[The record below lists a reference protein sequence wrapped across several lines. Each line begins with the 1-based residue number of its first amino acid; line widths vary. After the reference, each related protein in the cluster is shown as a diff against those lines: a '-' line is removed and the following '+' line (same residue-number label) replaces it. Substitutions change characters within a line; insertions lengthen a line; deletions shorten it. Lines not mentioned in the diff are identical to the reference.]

1 MDWVN
6 PKQARRILLMR
17 AKKNK
22 QILNKLAT
30 NQELPNDS
38 TIKFSKPRKKKDA
51 TRSKLASERLREN
64 GNFVS
69 KERHEE
75 LKRVKLPKAKRTLLH
90 QSDSETDDPD
100 WFASAQYGLW
110 YGDPTAYTF

>member
-22 QILNKLAT
+22 RILNKLAT
-30 NQELPNDS
+30 NQDLPIDS
-38 TIKFSKPRKKKDA
+38 TTKFSKPRKKKDPI
-51 TRSKLASERLREN
+51 RSKLASERLREN

-69 KERHEE
+69 KERLDE
-75 LKRVKLPKAKRTLLH
+75 LKRVKLPMAKRKLLH

-100 WFASAQYGLW
+100 WFVSAQYGLW
-110 YGDPTAYTF
+110 YGDPTVY